1 MAYQLPD
8 RKPSFIINADENKES
23 TTLICFDP
31 NIEQLENSEK
41 SKEQLRIINNYV
53 IFSFDIEQCIRQIES
68 INEEK
73 IFLITSGLKAS
84 QILPRISSFQQIDSI
99 FIFSQDNQQ
108 YDHLLSEYPKLLGSY
123 IDFDDLSK
131 SIKQQI
137 DRVNNEIESF
147 CFFDQY
153 QILTKALSPESAKF
167 LWAQLFHYLIAQLPQ
182 NQQAKRKSIQLCKDY
197 YRGNTNET
205 RLIQE
210 FEEHYQ
216 SEDAIRWYLKESF
229 VRKLIHKALNAGD
242 INFLYQFRFFIADL
256 IENLQ
261 RQQQNILQSD
271 ETILNVYRGIKL
283 DREEFNKIKHNQG
296 KIISTNEYLLATR
309 QMERAVDSAKRS
321 TRKTDMISVLL
332 HIQCDIKS
340 MDKNILFGNIDQF
353 SDDHDKHEVLFDFN
367 TCFEIESIDDCDSL
381 KIIKMNLSDQG
392 QMAMRHFIELK
403 QQQTEEMNLTII
415 VGRLLCSLGEYEK
428 SKRYF
433 QQLFNDANDEDRA
446 WIEFNI
452 GRVLALNKESNE
464 ARIYYNHAYER
475 MMNYKPARVLESAH
489 VLNNIGCLLA
499 NQEKYDEAID
509 YHQRALEIR
518 EKFYPPGHI
527 DIAQSLYNIG
537 LILDNQGKYEDS
549 LEYYQTALKIQ
560 EKCYPSV
567 HPHIYRSL
575 NSIGIILY
583 RQGKYEQALD
593 YYKHALKIEESLYP
607 SGHDDLTYTLNNIG
621 IILRNKGMHDE
632 ALQYCRRALDIEEK
646 LYPSGH
652 SNIAKSLGNIGNI
665 LSDQGKSNEA
675 LDYHQRALAIQE
687 KAYPSGHVDIG
698 HSLNN
703 IGICYENLNKEKL
716 ALHYYQHALTIYEKF
731 LPRDHPRRQRTEHNI
746 HRLTQDD

>member
-283 DREEFNKIKHNQG
+283 DREEFNKIKHNQ
-296 KIISTNEYLLATR
+296 
-309 QMERAVDSAKRS
+309 
-321 TRKTDMISVLL
+321 
-332 HIQCDIKS
+332 
-340 MDKNILFGNIDQF
+340 
-353 SDDHDKHEVLFDFN
+353 
-367 TCFEIESIDDCDSL
+367 
-381 KIIKMNLSDQG
+381 
-392 QMAMRHFIELK
+392 
-403 QQQTEEMNLTII
+403 
-415 VGRLLCSLGEYEK
+415 
-428 SKRYF
+428 
-433 QQLFNDANDEDRA
+433 DRA

-687 KAYPSGHVDIG
+687 KSYPSGHVDIG

>member
-53 IFSFDIEQCIRQIES
+53 IYSFDIEQCIRQIEL

-73 IFLITSGLKAS
+73 ILLITSGLKAS

-123 IDFDDLSK
+123 VNFDDLCK

-167 LWAQLFHYLIAQLPQ
+167 LWAQLFHYLIVQLPQ

-197 YRGNTNET
+197 YRGNTKET
-205 RLIQE
+205 KLIRE

-229 VRKLIHKALNAGD
+229 VRKLIHKALKVGD

-256 IENLQ
+256 TENLQ
-261 RQQQNILQSD
+261 RQQQKIL
-271 ETILNVYRGIKL
+271 
-283 DREEFNKIKHNQG
+283 H
-296 KIISTNEYLLATR
+296 
-309 QMERAVDSAKRS
+309 
-321 TRKTDMISVLL
+321 
-332 HIQCDIKS
+332 
-340 MDKNILFGNIDQF
+340 
-353 SDDHDKHEVLFDFN
+353 DDHDEHEVLFDFN

-403 QQQTEEMNLTII
+403 QRQTEEMNLTII

-537 LILDNQGKYEDS
+537 LILDNQGKYDDS

-687 KAYPSGHVDIG
+687 KSYPSGHVDIG

-703 IGICYENLNKEKL
+703 IGICYENLNKEKM
-716 ALHYYQHALTIYEKF
+716 ALHYYQHALTIYEKV

-746 HRLTQDD
+746 RRLTQDD

>member
-182 NQQAKRKSIQLCKDY
+182 NQQAKRKSIQLY
-197 YRGNTNET
+197 
-205 RLIQE
+205 
-210 FEEHYQ
+210 
-216 SEDAIRWYLKESF
+216 
-229 VRKLIHKALNAGD
+229 
-242 INFLYQFRFFIADL
+242 
-256 IENLQ
+256 
-261 RQQQNILQSD
+261 
-271 ETILNVYRGIKL
+271 
-283 DREEFNKIKHNQG
+283 
-296 KIISTNEYLLATR
+296 
-309 QMERAVDSAKRS
+309 
-321 TRKTDMISVLL
+321 
-332 HIQCDIKS
+332 
-340 MDKNILFGNIDQF
+340 
-353 SDDHDKHEVLFDFN
+353 
-367 TCFEIESIDDCDSL
+367 
-381 KIIKMNLSDQG
+381 
-392 QMAMRHFIELK
+392 
-403 QQQTEEMNLTII
+403 
-415 VGRLLCSLGEYEK
+415 
-428 SKRYF
+428 
-433 QQLFNDANDEDRA
+433 RA